1 MHASHVFGSG
11 RRVASPPYVSIRSG
25 GKGRTCVTWA
35 LGRDDDA
42 DVLAARRRSN
52 RSIQSRRLSRARAR
66 GPSMKTGWRA
76 RRRRCALLLT
86 TVRRTNRSSHRSFL
100 AAVWHAA
107 RRRVEVA
114 CPRALRPGCCVA
126 CFPPHCC
133 GHVRST
139 AGWRCRNGMRCD
151 ALRTCVGARV

>member
-1 MHASHVFGSG
+1 MAGVWPPLRTSRSGAAEKVAPASHGLSDG
-11 RRVASPPYVSIRSG
+11 MTTPTCSPPAADRT
-25 GKGRTCVTWA
+25 GRFK
-35 LGRDDDA
+35 
-42 DVLAARRRSN
+42 AAAY
-52 RSIQSRRLSRARAR
+52 RARAR
-66 GPSMKTGWRA
+66 GPTMKTGWRA